1 MKRALS
7 IDNLYNK
14 KFKTLDFDGDWFEL
28 VDKPELKGSW
38 LIWGDSS
45 NGKTVFAAKLAK
57 YMSKFGHVLYNSLEE
72 GISKSLRT
80 AFKIADIE
88 SKDRIIPLDK
98 EPIPELKER
107 LTKHKSANIII
118 IDSFQYCE
126 LTKTTYKKLLSDF
139 PNKLFIFISHADGKQ
154 PEGRTAKTVKYDA
167 NVKIRI
173 EGFKAFAN
181 SRYGGGKPYII
192 WDEGANKY
200 WNK

>member
-7 IDNLYNK
+7 IDNFYNQ
-14 KFKTLDFDGDWFEL
+14 KFKTLHTDGDWFDLFGE
-28 VDKPELKGSW
+28 PELKGSW

-57 YMSKFGHVLYNSLEE
+57 YMTKFGPVIYNSREE

-80 AFKIADIE
+80 AFQIAGI
-88 SKDRIIPLDK
+88 DRNDKIIPLDK
-98 EPIPELKER
+98 EPIPDLIER
-107 LTKHKSANIII
+107 LLKHKSPNIII
-118 IDSFQYCE
+118 NDSFQYCE
-126 LTKTTYKKLLSDF
+126 LTKISYKKLLSDF

-154 PEGRTAKTVKYDA
+154 PEGRAAKAVKFDA

-173 EGFKAFAN
+173 EGFKAFAQ
-181 SRYGGGKPYII
+181 SRYGGGKPYVI
-192 WDEGANKY
+192 WDEGAEKY